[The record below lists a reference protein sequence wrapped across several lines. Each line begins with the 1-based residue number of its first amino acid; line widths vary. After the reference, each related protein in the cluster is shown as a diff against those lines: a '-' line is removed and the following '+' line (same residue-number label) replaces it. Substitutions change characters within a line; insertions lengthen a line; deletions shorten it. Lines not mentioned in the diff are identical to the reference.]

1 MPPVI
6 GWKCRKGRNF
16 KYNQLDVEAIVIAL
30 RLVRLID
37 THSDA
42 LAARLL
48 AKVQYCPL
56 LPDYDKVPFE
66 ELKHRVRETYQDLG
80 NWLLG
85 KSVHDIKISY
95 REIGARRA
103 AQHVPLSQVIW
114 AIALTKENLWE
125 FLDQE
130 LVLDRPLEIFG
141 ELEILKL
148 VDQFFQRAQFYASI
162 GYEQSQ
168 AAPSTQKEVACR

>member
-1 MPPVI
+1 M
-6 GWKCRKGRNF
+6 
-16 KYNQLDVEAIVIAL
+16 IAL

-37 THSDA
+37 MHSDA

-48 AKVQYCPL
+48 AKVQCSPL

-66 ELKHRVRETYQDLG
+66 ELKRRVRQTYQDLG
-80 NWLLG
+80 DWLLG
-85 KSVHDIKISY
+85 KSAHDIKISY
-95 REIGARRA
+95 SEIGARRA
-103 AQHVPLSQVIW
+103 AQHVPLSQLIW

-162 GYEQSQ
+162 GYEQSR
-168 AAPSTQKEVACR
+168 ATRSTQEEVACR

>member
-1 MPPVI
+1 M
-6 GWKCRKGRNF
+6 
-16 KYNQLDVEAIVIAL
+16 IAL

-37 THSDA
+37 VHADA
-42 LAARLL
+42 LAERLL
-48 AKVQYCPL
+48 AKIQCCPL

-66 ELKHRVRETYQDLG
+66 ELKRRVRETYQDLG
-80 NWLLG
+80 DWLLG
-85 KSVHDIKISY
+85 KPAHDIKISY
-95 REIGARRA
+95 NEIGARRA

-114 AIALTKENLWE
+114 AIALTKQNLWE

-148 VDQFFQRAQFYASI
+148 VEQFFQRAQYYASI
-162 GYEQSQ
+162 GYEQSR
-168 AAPSTQKEVACR
+168 AAHSTPKEVACR

>member
-1 MPPVI
+1 
-6 GWKCRKGRNF
+6 
-16 KYNQLDVEAIVIAL
+16 VIAL

-37 THSDA
+37 VHSDT
-42 LAARLL
+42 LAERLL
-48 AKVQYCPL
+48 AKVQCCPL
-56 LPDYDKVPFE
+56 LPDYDKVPIQ
-66 ELKHRVRETYQDLG
+66 ELKHCVRETYQNLG
-80 NWLLG
+80 DWLLG
-85 KSVHDIKISY
+85 KSGHDIKISY
-95 REIGARRA
+95 SEIGARRA

-130 LVLDRPLEIFG
+130 VVLDRPLEIFG

-162 GYEQSQ
+162 GYEQSR
-168 AAPSTQKEVACR
+168 AAHSAQEEVACR

>member
-1 MPPVI
+1 
-6 GWKCRKGRNF
+6 
-16 KYNQLDVEAIVIAL
+16 VEAIVIAL

-37 THSDA
+37 KHSEA
-42 LAARLL
+42 LADRLL
-48 AKVQYCPL
+48 AKVLCCPL
-56 LPDYDKVPFE
+56 LPDYDKVPFD
-66 ELKHRVRETYQDLG
+66 ELKHRVRETYQDLS

-85 KSVHDIKISY
+85 KPAHDIKISY

-148 VDQFFQRAQFYASI
+148 AEQFFQRAQFYASI
-162 GYEQSQ
+162 GYEQSR
-168 AAPSTQKEVACR
+168 AARSTQEEVACR